1 MSGRSGGPSAK
12 RHILSRDH
20 GCTMSDEA
28 SRLPA
33 AAVCQP
39 PGAARNEGSG
49 PCGEAAQ
56 LQEAL
61 SQQPLPRGLEALC
74 QGTLDVVRAL
84 QDAQHHHLQG
94 RLLLARLLY
103 DAILALEPEHHDAL
117 HGLAVVLIQRGDA
130 RSGLELLGRAVDR
143 HGMTVPLDQ
152 TLARLTA
159 LALEQLAQRAP
170 EAGTDRL
177 ARHLQALAPLLP
189 KLRQSPAAYAH
200 LLQHFAAAASLRG
213 KEGRPGE
220 ALGFAKVAACIDPAR
235 FEILFNL
242 GYFTEMSGGFEE
254 AAGLYRRAAVAAAD
268 RSRHAHAG
276 MMLMHLFFRMGRW
289 DAFKELLALKYE
301 YEPVRWWTT
310 HWPMPLW
317 DGRIRPGARI
327 LIHGESGFG
336 DVIQCLRYADYLHQ
350 NGMTVHMVCVPALKA
365 LCALGK
371 GVTSVVSQGD
381 RLPAADFR
389 VQSFDLFYMLET
401 DPTRCFGSAAYIDI
415 AKSPH
420 QAPMLERR
428 PGDVLIGIKWTT
440 TDPSK
445 DLPLALFAKLLVRD
459 GIRLISLQPEPPGEE
474 ASGLGL
480 TVERPLDPYFADREQ
495 AFVSTAWVIHQM
507 DLVITA
513 DSVIAHLAGAV
524 GATTWVALRP
534 VPDCRWLV
542 GRSDSPFYDSAT
554 LFRQQPEE
562 PWSAV
567 FDRMAKALRRQ
578 LGLADAA

>member
-1 MSGRSGGPSAK
+1 
-12 RHILSRDH
+12 
-20 GCTMSDEA
+20 MSDEA

-33 AAVCQP
+33 AAVAQGPGTAQDAGGP
-39 PGAARNEGSG
+39 PR
-49 PCGEAAQ
+49 GEAAQ
-56 LQEAL
+56 LQDAL
-61 SQQPLPRGLEALC
+61 DRQSLPRGLEALC
-74 QGTLDVVRAL
+74 QGPLDLAAAL

-103 DAILALEPEHHDAL
+103 DAILALEPGHHDAL

-130 RSGLELLGRAVDR
+130 MGGLQLLGRAVDR
-143 HGMTVPLDQ
+143 HGMTAPLDQ
-152 TLARLTA
+152 TFGRLAA
-159 LALEQLAQRAP
+159 LALEQLVRHAP

-189 KLRQSPAAYAH
+189 KLRQSPAAYAQ
-200 LLQHFAAAASLRG
+200 LLQHFAAAASLCG

-220 ALGFAKVAACIDPAR
+220 ALGFARVAACIDPAR

-242 GYFTEMSGGFEE
+242 GYFTEMSGGFE
-254 AAGLYRRAAVAAAD
+254 AAARLYRRAAAGAPD

-289 DAFKELLALKYE
+289 AEFKGLLALKYE

-317 DGRIRPGARI
+317 DGHIRPGARI

-350 NGMTVHMVCVPALKA
+350 HGMTAHLVCVPALKA

-389 VQSFDLFYMLET
+389 VQSFDLFYMLES
-401 DPTRCFGSAAYIDI
+401 DPARCFGSAAYIDI

-420 QAPMLERR
+420 RTPMLERR
-428 PGDVLIGIKWTT
+428 QGEVLIGIKWTT

-459 GIRLISLQPEPPGEE
+459 GIRLVSLQPEPPDES

-480 TVERPLDPYFADREQ
+480 AVERPLDPYFADREQ

-524 GATTWVALRP
+524 GTPTWVALRP
-534 VPDCRWLV
+534 VPDCRWLIE
-542 GRSDSPFYDSAT
+542 RSDSPFYDSAT
-554 LFRQQPEE
+554 LFRQQPDE

-567 FDRMAKALRRQ
+567 FDRMAAALRRH

>member
-1 MSGRSGGPSAK
+1 MQDALGR
-12 RHILSRDH
+12 
-20 GCTMSDEA
+20 
-28 SRLPA
+28 
-33 AAVCQP
+33 
-39 PGAARNEGSG
+39 
-49 PCGEAAQ
+49 
-56 LQEAL
+56 
-61 SQQPLPRGLEALC
+61 QPLPRGLEALC
-74 QGTLDVVRAL
+74 QGPLDVAIAL
-84 QDAQHHHLQG
+84 HDAQHHHLQG

-103 DAILALEPEHHDAL
+103 DAILALEPGHHDAL
-117 HGLAVVLIQRGDA
+117 HGLAVLLIQRGDA
-130 RSGLELLGRAVDR
+130 MGGLELLGRAVDR
-143 HGMTVPLDQ
+143 HGMTAPLDQ
-152 TLARLTA
+152 TLARLTT

-189 KLRQSPAAYAH
+189 KLRQSPAAYAQ
-200 LLQHFAAAASLRG
+200 LLQHFAAASSLRG

-220 ALGFAKVAACIDPAR
+220 ALGFARVAACIDPAR

-242 GYFTEMSGGFEE
+242 GYFTEMSGAFEA

-268 RSRHAHAG
+268 RSRHAHAS
-276 MMLMHLFFRMGRW
+276 MMLMHLFFRLGRW
-289 DAFKELLALKYE
+289 DAFKELLALKYA
-301 YEPVRWWTT
+301 YEPVRWWTS

-350 NGMTVHMVCVPALKA
+350 HGMTAHIVCVPALKA

-389 VQSFDLFYMLET
+389 VQSFDLFYMLEA
-401 DPTRCFGSAAYIDI
+401 DPARCFGSAAYIDI

-428 PGDVLIGIKWTT
+428 PGDFLIGIKWTT

-445 DLPLALFAKLLVRD
+445 DLPLALFAKLLVRA
-459 GIRLISLQPEPPGEE
+459 GIRLISLQPEPPGEA
-474 ASGLGL
+474 ASDQGAAGPGL

-524 GATTWVALRP
+524 GAPTWVALRP

-554 LFRQQPEE
+554 LFRQQPDE

-567 FDRMAKALRRQ
+567 FDRMAEALHRH
-578 LGLADAA
+578 LGLTGAG